1 MTRGI
6 LEVLLVDACILKDT
20 DLIGKMDPYVVI
32 KFGDQKR
39 KSTVCKR
46 QGKTPVW
53 NEKLKFIVEYAGNI
67 RDEHPQ
73 YKLSFKIMDKDRF
86 SKDDFVG
93 ESTIYVDDL
102 LAQGVVNGKAELPPC
117 NYSVVGSNKSDNGGI
132 RIGLAF
138 TTNQASNIY
147 IYIYQFVDEYE
158 NKEDKP
164 KKKKHGFHLHRKN
177 GEEKKSGGW
186 KKAFKSHN
194 KNDGDAEEEGE
205 EEEGEEEGSVSSE
218 SDQEEAEEAG
228 EEEGNVFEKLGA
240 LLESLG
246 DL

>member
-32 KFGDQKR
+32 KFGDQER
-39 KSTVCKR
+39 KSSVARTG

-53 NEKLKFIVEYAGNI
+53 NEKLKFDVEYAGNI
-67 RDEHPQ
+67 RDGHPQ
-73 YKLSFKIMDKDRF
+73 YELKFKIMDKDTF

-93 ESTIYVDDL
+93 ELKIYVDDL
-102 LAQGVVNGKAELPPC
+102 LAQGMVNGKAQIPPC
-117 NYSVVGSNKSDNGGI
+117 NYSIIGSNQSDNGGI

-138 TTNQASNIY
+138 TPKQ
-147 IYIYQFVDEYE
+147 VDEYE
-158 NKEDKP
+158 NKEDKSE
-164 KKKKHGFHLHRKN
+164 KKKHRFHLHRKN
-177 GEEKKSGGW
+177 DGEKKSGGW
-186 KKAFKSHN
+186 KNAFKHN
-194 KNDGDAEEEGE
+194 NKEDGEAE
-205 EEEGEEEGSVSSE
+205 EEEGEGEGEESASSE
-218 SDQEEAEEAG
+218 SDQEEEAEEAGGEG

-246 DL
+246 SL